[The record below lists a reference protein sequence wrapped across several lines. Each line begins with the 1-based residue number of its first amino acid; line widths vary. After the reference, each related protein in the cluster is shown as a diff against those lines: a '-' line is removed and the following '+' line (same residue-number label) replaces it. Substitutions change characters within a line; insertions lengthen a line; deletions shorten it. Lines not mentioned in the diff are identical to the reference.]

1 MKKNNYFFI
10 FIIWFSS
17 IIWGLIN
24 YFYYPLMLKFLSL
37 EEFWIFSSLIWI
49 FNILWVFMAWA
60 DLFLNKKFSENLEN
74 KEKNKQIF
82 LDSLKIFWVF
92 WIISFFI
99 FALFSPLVAD
109 FLKINDYFL
118 IIFVWLVVVFSYFSV
133 PLNPLLRSLKNFEII
148 SLAWV
153 IWPILKLFFWVL
165 FLFFGLKIYW
175 AIWGFIVSWFL
186 LVFYLFYFSY
196 KNLKNIEYK
205 SNINWLLKD
214 FYENKIEIFNFFL
227 VAFLFSIFMNF
238 DIILARNFFSEIDA
252 WIYAWISVLWKFLL
266 FLVLSIETVYFWQI
280 MEHKKE
286 KIPFHLVRN
295 PIILMIFLVFSAIL
309 FNYFFWKFILWI
321 LDKNLVEF
329 EKIYLLNLVY
339 YWFLAIL
346 SFIIKI
352 LIWWKIYKINIL
364 ISIFLWILIFSL
376 YNFWNNLYNFALI
389 YAIFLVVFTIIL
401 AIIFFLNYKK
411 WKQSF

>member
-1 MKKNNYFFI
+1 MTKNNYFFI

-17 IIWGLIN
+17 LIWGLIN
-24 YFYYPLMLKFLSL
+24 YFYYPLMLKFLTL

-49 FNILWVFMAWA
+49 FNILWVFMAWV

-74 KEKNKQIF
+74 QEKNKQIF
-82 LDSLKIFWVF
+82 LDSLKIFWIF

-118 IIFVWLVVVFSYFSV
+118 VIFVSLVVIFSYFSV
-133 PLNPLLRSLKNFEII
+133 PLSPFLRSLKNFETI
-148 SLAWV
+148 SFMVVL
-153 IWPILKLFFWVL
+153 WPILKLFFWIT
-165 FLFFGLKIYW
+165 FLLFGLKIYW
-175 AIWGFIVSWFL
+175 AIWGFIVSWFI
-186 LVFYLFYFSY
+186 VSFYMFYFSC

-205 SNINWLLKD
+205 TNINWLLKD

-238 DIILARNFFSEIDA
+238 DIILARNLFSEIDA

-266 FLVLSIETVYFWQI
+266 FLVLTVETVYFWQI
-280 MEHKKE
+280 MEHKKGN
-286 KIPFHLVRN
+286 IPFHLVRN
-295 PIILMIFLVFSAIL
+295 PLILMTLLVFFAIL
-309 FNYFFWKFILWI
+309 FNYFFWKIILWI
-321 LDKNLVEF
+321 LDKELVEF

-339 YWFLAIL
+339 YWFLAIF
-346 SFIIKI
+346 SFFIKI

-364 ISIFLWILIFSL
+364 ISIFLLSLVFSL
-376 YNFWNNLYNFALI
+376 YNFWNNLHNFALI
-389 YAIFLVVFTIIL
+389 YAIFWVIFTIIL
-401 AIIFFLNYKK
+401 AIVFFLNYKK